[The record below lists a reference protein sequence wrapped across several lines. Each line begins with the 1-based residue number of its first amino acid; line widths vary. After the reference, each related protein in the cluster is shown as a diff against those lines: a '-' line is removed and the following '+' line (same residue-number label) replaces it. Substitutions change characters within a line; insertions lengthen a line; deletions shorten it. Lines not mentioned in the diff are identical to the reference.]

1 MEKQFGI
8 DVSTWQGKVDW
19 EKAKNA
25 GVKFAILRCGY
36 GMDLADQDDEQFARN
51 VAECTRLGIPFGV
64 YLYSYADSVEKAES
78 EAKHTLR
85 LLKGLKPEY
94 PVYLDLEDAKVAAI
108 GKDHIL
114 EQAKKW
120 VEVIEAAGYWA
131 GIYANLHWWN
141 TYLTDSWYDTK
152 ARWVAQYYKI
162 CEDER
167 QYGIWQYTSTG
178 SVPGVTGSVDC
189 NWGYLDYPSM
199 VREAGKNGFA
209 AAGETTTPKPST
221 PVATPETVY
230 TVQTGDTLSGIAAKY
245 GTTYKALAEYN
256 GISNPNVIYTGQ
268 KIRIPGTAQPT
279 KSLDEI
285 AREVIRGDWGNGA
298 EREKRLTAAGY
309 DADAVQTRVNQLM
322 S

>member
-19 EKAKNA
+19 EKAKKA

-36 GMDLADQDDEQFARN
+36 GMDLADQDDEHFVRN
-51 VAECTRLGIPFGV
+51 AAECTRLGIPFGV

-94 PVYLDLEDAKVAAI
+94 PVYLDLEDTKVASI
-108 GKDHIL
+108 RKDHIL

-120 VEVIEAAGYWA
+120 VEVIESAGYWA

-152 ARWVAQYYKI
+152 ARWVAQYYKV

-178 SVPGVTGSVDC
+178 SVPGVAGSVDC
-189 NWGYLDYPSM
+189 NWGYLDYPAM

-209 AAGETTTPKPST
+209 ASGETTTPKPSV

-230 TVQTGDTLSGIAAKY
+230 TVKTGDTLSGIAAKY

-256 GISNPNVIYTGQ
+256 GISNPNIIYTGQ

-309 DADAVQTRVNQLM
+309 DADAVQARVNQLM

>member
-36 GMDLADQDDEQFARN
+36 GMDLADQDDEQFSRN
-51 VAECTRLGIPFGV
+51 AAECERLGIPFGV

-78 EAKHTLR
+78 EAAHTLR
-85 LLKGLKPEY
+85 LLKGLKLEY
-94 PVYLDLEDAKVAAI
+94 PVYLDLEDSKVAAC

-120 VEVIEAAGYWA
+120 VEILEAAGYWA

-152 ARWVAQYYKI
+152 ARWVAQYYKE

-178 SVPGVTGSVDC
+178 SVPGVNGAVDC
-189 NWGYLDYPSM
+189 NWGYLDYPAM
-199 VREAGKNGFA
+199 VKEAGKNGFA
-209 AAGETTTPKPST
+209 AESTSATPEAPKEQ
-221 PVATPETVY
+221 PETVY
-230 TVQTGDTLSGIAAKY
+230 IVKSGDTLSGIASKY
-245 GTTYKALAEYN
+245 GTTYKVLAEYN

-268 KIRIPGTAQPT
+268 KIRIPGTGKPP

-285 AREVIRGDWGNGA
+285 AREVIRGGWGNGA
-298 EREKRLTAAGY
+298 ERVKRLTAAGY
-309 DADAVQTRVNQLM
+309 DADAVQARVNQLM